1 MDTGTVIGLFV
12 GAAVMLG
19 LGILAVVLS
28 IKGLA
33 SSEEPDIRARSG
45 GREAKIGRPGLILF
59 LILGA
64 GLIVAGIALLIAA
77 IRGIG
82 G

>member
-1 MDTGTVIGLFV
+1 MDSGTVIGLFV

-19 LGILAVVLS
+19 LGILALVLS

-33 SSEEPDIRARSG
+33 SSAEPDIRARSRHG
-45 GREAKIGRPGLILF
+45 AAKIGRAGLVAF
-59 LILGA
+59 VILGVILA
-64 GLIVAGIALLIAA
+64 IVGVALVVAA

-82 G
+82 